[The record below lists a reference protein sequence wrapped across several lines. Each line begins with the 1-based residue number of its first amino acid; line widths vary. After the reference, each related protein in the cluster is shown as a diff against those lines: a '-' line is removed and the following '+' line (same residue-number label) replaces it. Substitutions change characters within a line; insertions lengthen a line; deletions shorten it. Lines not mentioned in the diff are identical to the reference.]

1 MIADKTFLRFI
12 EVQVA
17 DEYDAGS
24 HNHWRITIYNGTA
37 QDSTQ
42 LCHTNFMRYKY
53 LIIFHW
59 KYEFITKL
67 LRFSFFIKKL
77 IFTRKYA
84 GVWERGKYSQWARQK
99 HLGQCFNYPLNTKN
113 LPSFISVRFTVGDRV
128 LINNEIKVSTRK

>member
-67 LRFSFFIKKL
+67 LRFSFFIKKTYFL
-77 IFTRKYA
+77 QGNMQVSGEEANIA
-84 GVWERGKYSQWARQK
+84 S
-99 HLGQCFNYPLNTKN
+99 GQDKN
-113 LPSFISVRFTVGDRV
+113 ILVNV
-128 LINNEIKVSTRK
+128 LAILSTLKTFQVLYQ